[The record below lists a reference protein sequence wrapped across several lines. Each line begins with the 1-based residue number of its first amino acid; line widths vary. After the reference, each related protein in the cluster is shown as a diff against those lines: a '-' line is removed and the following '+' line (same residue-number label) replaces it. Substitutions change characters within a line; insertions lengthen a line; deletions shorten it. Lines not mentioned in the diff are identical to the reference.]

1 MALFIVA
8 LGTIQLA
15 STFHTYAL
23 NLAELNGLKKQEA
36 ALVAQKRELENDIA
50 RWDDK
55 AYVTARPG
63 SFGIRLPRRTGD
75 SCRAS
80 RSGDRQERAEK
91 GTTYDESP
99 KTALPWYKELA
110 YSFKQADRSDPV
122 KADSTKQSQHAGE
135 EDKQDSQQQTGQS
148 QQDGQQPSEDGQE

>member
-1 MALFIVA
+1 MCE
-8 LGTIQLA
+8 
-15 STFHTYAL
+15 HP
-23 NLAELNGLKKQEA
+23 EA
-36 ALVAQKRELENDIA
+36 
-50 RWDDK
+50 
-55 AYVTARPG
+55 VTGKSEPK
-63 SFGIRLPRRTGD
+63 
-75 SCRAS
+75 
-80 RSGDRQERAEK
+80 K

-135 EDKQDSQQQTGQS
+135 RRQTGQSNEQTGQS